1 MNAVLF
7 PRPSQAAPLEPY
19 DGMPVSEADYWEHYY
34 LGHDVTYEW
43 NNGVLEEK
51 GVSDHL
57 TFRVFDWF
65 IQLLIEFLRAQPI
78 AERVGLEMG
87 FRLRLPD
94 KIAIRRPDY
103 GLVLHDNPVPLKG
116 LDLSYRGIFDLCLE
130 GVSTTSRIMQERDT
144 VVKKAE
150 YTAGGVREYYLLHHT
165 AELRAFYRL
174 TGRGIY
180 EPIPATPE
188 GIVSSAVLLGFQWR
202 LADLDRQPPLE
213 TLIADPVYAAAG
225 RSGRAASRSGTRAR
239 RSGTRPRRSGTRPPA
254 PNRSAPAPN
263 RPSVM
268 RHGNARVP
276 IRNYSAR
283 SASPPACAPWVST
296 PTPTNSCP
304 DLWFATLSLAPLP
317 QEERGAGIA
326 KPCKASTSRTAAYT
340 A

>member
-7 PRPSQAAPLEPY
+7 PRPSQAAPPEPY

-94 KIAIRRPDY
+94 KTVIRRPDH
-103 GLVLHDNPVPLKG
+103 GLVLHDNPVPLQG
-116 LDLSYRGIFDLCLE
+116 LDQSYQGIFDLCLE
-130 GVSTTSRIMQERDT
+130 GVSTSSRIMQERDT

-150 YTAGGVREYYLLHHT
+150 YAAGGVREYYLLHHT

-174 TGRGIY
+174 TDRGIY

-188 GIVSSAVLLGFQWR
+188 GIVSSTVLPGFQWR
-202 LADLDRQPPLE
+202 LADLDRRPPLE
-213 TLIADPVYAAAG
+213 TLIADPVYQDFVLLKVQ
-225 RSGRAASRSGTRAR
+225 RERQRADQAERQAEQERAR
-239 RSGTRPRRSGTRPPA
+239 AEQAERHATRER
-254 PNRSAPAPN
+254 
-263 RPSVM
+263 
-268 RHGNARVP
+268 ARADQEQF
-276 IRNYSAR
+276 RAERLAAR
-283 SASPPACAPWVST
+283 LRALGLDPDAS
-296 PTPTNSCP
+296 
-304 DLWFATLSLAPLP
+304 
-317 QEERGAGIA
+317 E
-326 KPCKASTSRTAAYT
+326 
-340 A
+340 

>member
-7 PRPSQAAPLEPY
+7 PRPPQAAPSEPY

-103 GLVLHDNPVPLKG
+103 GLVLHDNPMSLQGV
-116 LDLSYRGIFDLCLE
+116 DQSYQGIFDLCLE
-130 GVSTTSRIMQERDT
+130 GVSTSSRIMRERDT
-144 VVKKAE
+144 MVKKAE
-150 YTAGGVREYYLLHHT
+150 YAAGGVREYYLLHHT

-174 TGRGIY
+174 TDRGIY

-188 GIVSSAVLLGFQWR
+188 GIVRSTVLPGFQWR

-213 TLIADPVYAAAG
+213 TLIADPVYQDFVLLNVQ
-225 RSGRAASRSGTRAR
+225 RERQRAAQAEWQAEQERAR
-239 RSGTRPRRSGTRPPA
+239 ADQERARA
-254 PNRSAPAPN
+254 DQAE
-263 RPSVM
+263 
-268 RHGNARVP
+268 RHAIQERARADQELF
-276 IRNYSAR
+276 RAERLAAR
-283 SASPPACAPWVST
+283 LRALGLDPDAS
-296 PTPTNSCP
+296 
-304 DLWFATLSLAPLP
+304 
-317 QEERGAGIA
+317 E
-326 KPCKASTSRTAAYT
+326 
-340 A
+340 

>member
-7 PRPSQAAPLEPY
+7 PRPPQAAPPEPY

-94 KIAIRRPDY
+94 KTVIRRPGH
-103 GLVLHDNPVPLKG
+103 GLVLHDNPVPLQG
-116 LDLSYRGIFDLCLE
+116 LDQSYQGIFDLCLE
-130 GVSTTSRIMQERDT
+130 GVSTSSRIMQERDT

-150 YTAGGVREYYLLHHT
+150 YAAGGVREYYLLHHT

-174 TGRGIY
+174 TDRGIC

-188 GIVSSAVLLGFQWR
+188 GIVSSTVLPGFQWR
-202 LADLDRQPPLE
+202 LADLDRRPPLE
-213 TLIADPVYAAAG
+213 TLIADPVYQDFVLLKVQ
-225 RSGRAASRSGTRAR
+225 RERQRAEQAERQAEQERAR
-239 RSGTRPRRSGTRPPA
+239 AEQAERHVTRER
-254 PNRSAPAPN
+254 
-263 RPSVM
+263 
-268 RHGNARVP
+268 ARADQEQF
-276 IRNYSAR
+276 RAERLAAR
-283 SASPPACAPWVST
+283 LRALGLDPDAS
-296 PTPTNSCP
+296 
-304 DLWFATLSLAPLP
+304 
-317 QEERGAGIA
+317 E
-326 KPCKASTSRTAAYT
+326 
-340 A
+340 

>member
-7 PRPSQAAPLEPY
+7 PRPSQAAPPDAY

-51 GVSDHL
+51 GVSDHR

-103 GLVLHDNPVPLKG
+103 GLVLHDNPTPLQG
-116 LDLSYRGIFDLCLE
+116 LDQSYRGIFDLCLE
-130 GVSTTSRIMQERDT
+130 GVSTSSRIMRERDT

-150 YTAGGVREYYLLHHT
+150 YAAGGVREYYLLHHT

-174 TGRGIY
+174 TDRGIY
-180 EPIPATPE
+180 EPIPVMS
-188 GIVSSAVLLGFQWR
+188 GDIVRSAVLPGFQWR

-213 TLIADPVYAAAG
+213 TLIADPVYQDFVLLNVQ
-225 RSGRAASRSGTRAR
+225 RERKRADQAERQAEQERAR
-239 RSGTRPRRSGTRPPA
+239 AEQERARAEQAERHATRERARAEQEQFRA
-254 PNRSAPAPN
+254 ERLAA
-263 RPSVM
+263 RM
-268 RHGNARVP
+268 RALGLD
-276 IRNYSAR
+276 
-283 SASPPACAPWVST
+283 
-296 PTPTNSCP
+296 P
-304 DLWFATLSLAPLP
+304 DAN
-317 QEERGAGIA
+317 E
-326 KPCKASTSRTAAYT
+326 
-340 A
+340 

>member
-7 PRPSQAAPLEPY
+7 PRPSQAAPPEPY

-87 FRLRLPD
+87 FRLCLPD
-94 KIAIRRPDY
+94 KTAIRRPDY
-103 GLVLHDNPVPLKG
+103 GLVLHDNPVPLQG
-116 LDLSYRGIFDLCLE
+116 LDPSYRGIFDLCLE
-130 GVSTTSRIMQERDT
+130 GVSTTSRIMRERDT

-150 YTAGGVREYYLLHHT
+150 YAAGGVREYYLLHHT

-174 TGRGIY
+174 TDRGIY
-180 EPIPATPE
+180 EPIPVMS
-188 GIVSSAVLLGFQWR
+188 GDIVRSAVLPGFQWR

-213 TLIADPVYAAAG
+213 TLIADPVYQDFVLLNVQ
-225 RSGRAASRSGTRAR
+225 RERKRADQAERHAEQERAQAEQERAR
-239 RSGTRPRRSGTRPPA
+239 AEQERARAEQAERHATRER
-254 PNRSAPAPN
+254 
-263 RPSVM
+263 
-268 RHGNARVP
+268 ARAEQELF
-276 IRNYSAR
+276 RAERLAAR
-283 SASPPACAPWVST
+283 LRALGLD
-296 PTPTNSCP
+296 P
-304 DLWFATLSLAPLP
+304 DAN
-317 QEERGAGIA
+317 E
-326 KPCKASTSRTAAYT
+326 
-340 A
+340 